1 MLCRLH
7 LDLYVHSHF
16 RMFVHLFSVVIFSDT
31 EQCRQDFV
39 LPMCGVSLIVELYIQ
54 KIGENLIQGLL
65 KLTIDRFML
74 ITWNSHNSF

>member
-1 MLCRLH
+1 MC
-7 LDLYVHSHF
+7 
-16 RMFVHLFSVVIFSDT
+16 VHLFFVVILSES

-39 LPMCGVSLIVELYIQ
+39 LPMCGVLLIIELYIQ

-65 KLTIDRFML
+65 KSTVVRFML